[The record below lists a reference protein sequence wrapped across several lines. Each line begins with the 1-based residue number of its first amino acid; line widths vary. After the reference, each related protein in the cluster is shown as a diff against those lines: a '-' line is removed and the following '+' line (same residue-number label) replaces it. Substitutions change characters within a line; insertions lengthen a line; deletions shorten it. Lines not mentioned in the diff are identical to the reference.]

1 MQGNPCKSEF
11 LEKSKSKQK
20 HTLQGAFLFS
30 EQGFPCIGYNSF
42 MLQLQGFPC
51 FSNSFYLFWLH
62 SFPVLLTFFSLFNLQ
77 GFPCFTKIQ
86 IYREFPV
93 LVTTLLCYNYSVFSA
108 LITPFPCL

>member
-20 HTLQGAFLFS
+20 HTSQGAFLFT

-62 SFPVLLTFFSLFNLQ
+62 FFDFVNFNDFGVDCQKFWVPHPLL
-77 GFPCFTKIQ
+77 I
-86 IYREFPV
+86 
-93 LVTTLLCYNYSVFSA
+93 
-108 LITPFPCL
+108 CL